1 MEISELRAARF
12 TLLKRLYEVS
22 GGSTHTLW
30 PLKDLGAEL
39 GFDEK
44 LYSGIGEYLVNEGL
58 MVYRT
63 FGPRVSITHAGVREV
78 EEALAHPERPTEHF
92 PAVNII
98 SIGHMIGSAIQQGT
112 VQSNQTVTFSAEDI
126 AQFRAELVRLE
137 EALRSV
143 QLTAEQRTDVIAELE
158 TIGAQL
164 KSSKPKRLVLRE
176 SLATIRSVIE
186 GAAGSLLASEVL
198 VRLLAVVG
206 V

>member
-1 MEISELRAARF
+1 
-12 TLLKRLYEVS
+12 
-22 GGSTHTLW
+22 
-30 PLKDLGAEL
+30 
-39 GFDEK
+39 
-44 LYSGIGEYLVNEGL
+44 
-58 MVYRT
+58 
-63 FGPRVSITHAGVREV
+63 
-78 EEALAHPERPTEHF
+78 
-92 PAVNII
+92 
-98 SIGHMIGSAIQQGT
+98 MIGSAIQQGT